1 MFCGVDSHKDTLAAC
16 LVDQT
21 GRRLAEASV
30 PNTPAGYRRLAGWL
44 AELGPVT
51 RVGVEGT
58 ANLGAALASFLYD
71 QGVEVC
77 GVPGALTVRERRRL
91 RRPGKSDPTD
101 ALAIARITAR
111 DSDLPPARQPGPA
124 TDLKV
129 LSDYRDQLLVW
140 RNAEANRLHAD
151 RAILCPGYG
160 RVCRRLTAERSLA
173 AAEQLLA
180 DLPSARAQVARCR
193 IGRLRE
199 LDREIRDLAGQ
210 LTRLVAASRT
220 RLTDIVGIG
229 PSWPPASWARSARSA
244 AFRTLTTSPPPTAP
258 PRSRSPPG
266 GPTATA
272 STGAATADS
281 TARSTM
287 WPSPRPPGNPA
298 RSPTWPAN
306 KPRARPAARPCDASN
321 AGSPPSS
328 STPSSPDPSPHQH
341 PTPSLTWPLDHRSS
355 TARWSGSTGPCWR
368 SGPIGGC
375 IAPTPPA
382 IAPCSPGSIGTT
394 ITEPTAPSAAAHPSA
409 ASTTSPVTT
418 PSPTLHAVS
427 AAHGSRDPR

>member
-1 MFCGVDSHKDTLAAC
+1 VFCGVDSHKDTLAAC

-298 RSPTWPAN
+298 RSPIWPASRP
-306 KPRARPAARPCDASN
+306 KARPAVKPCGA
-321 AGSPPSS
+321 
-328 STPSSPDPSPHQH
+328 
-341 PTPSLTWPLDHRSS
+341 
-355 TARWSGSTGPCWR
+355 
-368 SGPIGGC
+368 
-375 IAPTPPA
+375 
-382 IAPCSPGSIGTT
+382 
-394 ITEPTAPSAAAHPSA
+394 
-409 ASTTSPVTT
+409 
-418 PSPTLHAVS
+418 
-427 AAHGSRDPR
+427 